1 MSDSFSDCP
10 LQPITSGPGPGPTA
24 TPEVIGSLGRWV
36 GANNSVTGGCG
47 AACAAA
53 CAAAASSSA

>member
-10 LQPITSGPGPGPTA
+10 AYPITSGPGPGPTA
-24 TPEVIGSLGRWV
+24 TPEVIGSSGREV
-36 GANNSVTGGCG
+36 GAYNSVTGACG

-53 CAAAASSSA
+53 